1 MTIPLESICIMRT
14 GIESQTFFRNDPE
27 GAVARRAE
35 RERREADTPL
45 ANFLALFEAY
55 RALGRYG

>member
-1 MTIPLESICIMRT
+1 MRT